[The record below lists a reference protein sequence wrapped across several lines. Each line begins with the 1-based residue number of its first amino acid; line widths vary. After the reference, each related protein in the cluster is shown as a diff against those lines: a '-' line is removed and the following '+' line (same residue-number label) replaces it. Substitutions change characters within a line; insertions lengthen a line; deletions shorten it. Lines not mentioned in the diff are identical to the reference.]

1 MRIAMLSWE
10 SMHSIAIGGIAP
22 HVSELSASLA
32 RKGHEVHVYT
42 RVGDDQP
49 SYSFVDGVHYHR
61 CAFEMTGD
69 FVASMERMCD
79 SFVWHMVE
87 TEHFVGGPFDIIHG
101 HDWLTARA
109 FIRMK
114 NERARQVVMTV
125 HSTEYGRCGNSV
137 WEDDLS
143 RRIRDAEWEGTFV
156 ADRVICVSK
165 TLGEEVRTLYN
176 VPTDKV
182 FCIYNGVDASRY
194 DPPVNVKKARADIDV
209 GMDDPMMF
217 FAGRLTWQKGPD
229 ILVEAIPSVLSANP
243 RTKFVFA
250 GDGDMRG
257 GLEERSKSLGISKS
271 TRFLGYRKGQELVS
285 LFKSADV
292 VCVPS
297 RNEPFGIVILE
308 AWSATKPVVA
318 TNIGGPREFVHHRYN
333 GLTSDAVDDQISDNV
348 NMLIDDRDQAQEMGR
363 NGRRE
368 VVNKFS
374 WEGAAIATESVYRSL
389 MLEGAYR
396 GAQSEDFEMAK
407 RTNGNGGTSGKTAVM
422 KPRTASVLETL
433 TSMEP
438 TQDEIKA
445 RAFQIYM
452 ARNGKP
458 GDPNADW
465 LQAERELRAEKSKA
479 APKRAGK

>member
-1 MRIAMLSWE
+1 
-10 SMHSIAIGGIAP
+10 
-22 HVSELSASLA
+22 
-32 RKGHEVHVYT
+32 
-42 RVGDDQP
+42 
-49 SYSFVDGVHYHR
+49 
-61 CAFEMTGD
+61 
-69 FVASMERMCD
+69 
-79 SFVWHMVE
+79 
-87 TEHFVGGPFDIIHG
+87 
-101 HDWLTARA
+101 
-109 FIRMK
+109 
-114 NERARQVVMTV
+114 
-125 HSTEYGRCGNSV
+125 
-137 WEDDLS
+137 
-143 RRIRDAEWEGTFV
+143 
-156 ADRVICVSK
+156 
-165 TLGEEVRTLYN
+165 
-176 VPTDKV
+176 
-182 FCIYNGVDASRY
+182 
-194 DPPVNVKKARADIDV
+194 
-209 GMDDPMMF
+209 
-217 FAGRLTWQKGPD
+217 
-229 ILVEAIPSVLSANP
+229 
-243 RTKFVFA
+243 
-250 GDGDMRG
+250 
-257 GLEERSKSLGISKS
+257 
-271 TRFLGYRKGQELVS
+271 
-285 LFKSADV
+285 
-292 VCVPS
+292 
-297 RNEPFGIVILE
+297 
-308 AWSATKPVVA
+308 
-318 TNIGGPREFVHHRYN
+318 VHHRYN

-479 APKRAGK
+479 TPKRAGK